1 MSHTAHIKH
10 VPKLFLI
17 KRALISVTAYMTPKY
32 LPLVI
37 AALIAVGAPLPAAE
51 QNSTLNTIL
60 DAGRDYGEYKA
71 REKARKEREER
82 RERDRARQRRDNHYE
97 RHSGRNHH
105 DRNEHPYRYN

>member
-1 MSHTAHIKH
+1 MGVS
-10 VPKLFLI
+10 
-17 KRALISVTAYMTPKY
+17 AYMSPKY

-82 RERDRARQRRDNHYE
+82 RERDRDRQRR
-97 RHSGRNHH
+97 SGRNHH